1 MEQLMRERAQ
11 PISLRRTLGTKNT
24 LFDLEKRSKKLLTK
38 GLSRDLR
45 LKKAVL
51 DLKKI
56 EKLKNIKELKNDI
69 IQGIRNLL
77 YLGIENKQKRSKG

>member
-1 MEQLMRERAQ
+1 M
-11 PISLRRTLGTKNT
+11 
-24 LFDLEKRSKKLLTK
+24 
-38 GLSRDLR
+38 
-45 LKKAVL
+45 L

-77 YLGIENKQKRSKG
+77 YLGIENKQKRSKGWYN

>member
-1 MEQLMRERAQ
+1 MGSNILMEQLMRERAQ

-45 LKKAVL
+45 LKESRVR
-51 DLKKI
+51 LKK
-56 EKLKNIKELKNDI
+56 D
-69 IQGIRNLL
+69 
-77 YLGIENKQKRSKG
+77 

>member
-38 GLSRDLR
+38 DLSRDLR
-45 LKKAVL
+45 LKESRVR
-51 DLKKI
+51 LKK
-56 EKLKNIKELKNDI
+56 D
-69 IQGIRNLL
+69 
-77 YLGIENKQKRSKG
+77 